1 MENTYKNDSCI
12 ICYLD
17 KSKILLCDKC
27 KYFYC
32 IDCSKKV
39 NNKCSICFRINP
51 IILNTNEIEIPENY
65 NFIFLYNVMEN
76 NIYAHILKT
85 SIKICLYS
93 IITIELSITS
103 YIVFN
108 IFKLFFI

>member
-1 MENTYKNDSCI
+1 MENTYINDCCI

-17 KSKILLCDKC
+17 KSKILLCNKC
-27 KYFYC
+27 KYLYC
-32 IDCSKKV
+32 ADCSKKV
-39 NNKCSICFRINP
+39 NNKCSICFRINT
-51 IILNTNEIEIPENY
+51 IGTNTNEIEIPENY
-65 NFIFLYNVMEN
+65 NFIFLYNVMGN

-85 SIKICLYS
+85 SMKIFIYS

-108 IFKLFFI
+108 IFRLFFI